1 MKKSTLH
8 SILSILN
15 TLFFKYNNVD
25 YTITK
30 RENYQYCDV
39 TVWKNNHCIVT
50 ETFILSKEEEL
61 NKLKAKFTKFAE
73 ENKHLF
79 IIK

>member
-1 MKKSTLH
+1 MRKSTLH

-15 TLFFKYNNVD
+15 SLFFKYNNVD

-30 RENYQYCDV
+30 RNNYQYCDIS
-39 TVWKNNHCIVT
+39 VWKNNHCVIAKP
-50 ETFILSKEEEL
+50 FILSKEEDLDEL
-61 NKLKAKFTKFAE
+61 KTKLTKFAE